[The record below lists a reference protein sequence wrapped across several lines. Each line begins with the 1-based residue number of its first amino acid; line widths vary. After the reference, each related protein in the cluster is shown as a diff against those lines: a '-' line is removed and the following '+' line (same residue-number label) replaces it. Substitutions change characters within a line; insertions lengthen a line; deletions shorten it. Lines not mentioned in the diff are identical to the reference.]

1 MDNTVMLWI
10 IAGFA
15 VLIVATVVVWNV
27 VEKNRMLND
36 LEEAE
41 EDVSRLQIKVDDSL
55 KSYKQLLDDYS
66 SFMDRHEEK
75 LKELMINNKTLELEL
90 EKKDM
95 EIEKLKSVITANEA
109 RSLMKEDAIN
119 LQEETENGR
128 QSE

>member
-1 MDNTVMLWI
+1 MDNTIVLWALIGVLTI
-10 IAGFA
+10 IA
-15 VLIVATVVVWNV
+15 VTVFVWGAIERNGI
-27 VEKNRMLND
+27 LND

-41 EDVSRLQIKVDDSL
+41 DDVSRLQIKIDDTL

-75 LKELMINNKTLELEL
+75 LKDLMIANKTLELDL
-90 EKKDM
+90 EKKDL
-95 EIEKLKSVITANEA
+95 EIEKLKSAITMYEA
-109 RSLMKEDAIN
+109 HSSMNIS